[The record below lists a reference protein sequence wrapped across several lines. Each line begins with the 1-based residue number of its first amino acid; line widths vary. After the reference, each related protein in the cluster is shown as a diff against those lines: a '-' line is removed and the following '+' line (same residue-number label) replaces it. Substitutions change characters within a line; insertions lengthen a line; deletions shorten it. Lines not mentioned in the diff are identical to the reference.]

1 MGRIN
6 ATLRSSLKY
15 QVKFKKRLAKKEIN
29 NFLKFM
35 VWFRYYF
42 HKFLAKGKVIKFN
55 DNLKLISDV
64 FKEVVFFY
72 FYFKLAF
79 LSIHS
84 DLTEITKFEQA
95 DFSEIYKKVAKE
107 ARISSYFKNKRL
119 KWRKSQ
125 KKKKDNK
132 NFNQIFKKN
141 QIQSSSKLK
150 LSESKLEHV
159 LTHFYKIKIPSVREI
174 KKKTKY
180 KKKLKLR

>member
-1 MGRIN
+1 MRFHRFNKSRIN

-55 DNLKLISDV
+55 DNLKLISVV

-107 ARISSYFKNKRL
+107 ARISSYFKKQTF
-119 KWRKSQ
+119 KMEKTS
-125 KKKKDNK
+125 KKKKK
-132 NFNQIFKKN
+132 
-141 QIQSSSKLK
+141 
-150 LSESKLEHV
+150 
-159 LTHFYKIKIPSVREI
+159 
-174 KKKTKY
+174 
-180 KKKLKLR
+180 

>member
-1 MGRIN
+1 MLKKKLLKKSQLKKKLSLGKVFFRNPWIMRFHRFNKSRIN

-29 NFLKFM
+29 NFLKF
-35 VWFRYYF
+35 
-42 HKFLAKGKVIKFN
+42 N
-55 DNLKLISDV
+55 DNLKLISVV

-107 ARISSYFKNKRL
+107 ARISSYFKN
-119 KWRKSQ
+119 
-125 KKKKDNK
+125 
-132 NFNQIFKKN
+132 
-141 QIQSSSKLK
+141 
-150 LSESKLEHV
+150 
-159 LTHFYKIKIPSVREI
+159 
-174 KKKTKY
+174 
-180 KKKLKLR
+180 